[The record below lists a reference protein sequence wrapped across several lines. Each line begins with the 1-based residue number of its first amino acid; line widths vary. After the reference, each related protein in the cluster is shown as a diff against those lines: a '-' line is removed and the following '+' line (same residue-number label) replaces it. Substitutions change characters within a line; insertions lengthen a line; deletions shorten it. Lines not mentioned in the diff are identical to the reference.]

1 MARGLGPMA
10 AGSLALIVALAAC
23 GSGAPADE
31 DVLLSLT
38 DQVIVPAYEDVAR
51 DMAQMDEAARALCE
65 APTEAPLEAA
75 RRSWLDARASW
86 MRSEAA
92 WLGPI
97 MDRRS
102 TSLLDWSP
110 VDVEGIEELLA
121 QGTVVTA
128 TDVREAMAADRRGF
142 GAIELVLFG
151 DGALAALTESAT
163 HCPYLL
169 ALTEIAREES
179 GALLSD
185 WVVGDS
191 SQDPYKDYFTGVS
204 QVSLHS
210 SDAVADVVRVQV
222 FLIRDVVDMRLASAL
237 GIRGDAP
244 DLTAIPGSAAD
255 NGLHDL
261 RNEVLGMQ
269 AMYQGAVAER
279 LGISDLVAHLSEE
292 TDQRVRDQLAAAI
305 AAIDAVE
312 GPLLVAIAERPDQ
325 VRTMYERLQELQRTY
340 ATEVVSLLGVS
351 VGFTDTDGDS
361 AR

>member
-1 MARGLGPMA
+1 MARA
-10 AGSLALIVALAAC
+10 LALAAVSIALMVAVAAC
-23 GSGAPADE
+23 GSDAPADE
-31 DVLLSLT
+31 DVLVSLT
-38 DQVIVPAYEDVAR
+38 GQVIVPAYEEVAR
-51 DMAQMDEAARALCE
+51 DMAQLDEDARALCD
-65 APTEAPLEAA
+65 APTEASLDAA

-86 MRSEAA
+86 MRSKAA
-92 WLGPI
+92 WVGPI

-110 VDVEGIEELLA
+110 VDAEGIDKLLV
-121 QGTVVTA
+121 QGAVVTA
-128 TDVREAMAADRRGF
+128 TDVRETMGADRRGF
-142 GAIELVLFG
+142 GAIEHVLFG
-151 DGALAALTESAT
+151 DDALATLTESAS
-163 HCPYLL
+163 HCPYLT
-169 ALTEIAREES
+169 ALTEVGREES

-191 SQDPYKDYFTGVS
+191 GQDPYRDYFTGVAN
-204 QVSLHS
+204 VSLLAN
-210 SDAVADVVRVQV
+210 DAVADVVRVQV

-237 GIRGDAP
+237 GLRGDGP

-269 AMYQGAVAER
+269 AMYQGAGEEG
-279 LGISDLVAHLSEE
+279 LGVSDLVAPLSEE
-292 TDQRVRDQLAAAI
+292 ADQRVRDQLAAAI
-305 AAIDAVE
+305 ATIDGVE
-312 GPLLVAIAERPDQ
+312 GPLLIAIAERPDQ
-325 VRTMYERLQELQRTY
+325 VRTMYDRLDELRQTY

>member
-1 MARGLGPMA
+1 MARTLGPAAASVALMA
-10 AGSLALIVALAAC
+10 AAAAC
-23 GSGAPADE
+23 SGAPSDE
-31 DVLLSLT
+31 DVIASLT
-38 DQVIVPAYEDVAR
+38 AAVIVPAYEAVAR
-51 DMAQMDEAARALCE
+51 DMAKLDEDARALCD
-65 APTEAPLEAA
+65 APTETSLEAA

-92 WLGPI
+92 WVGPI

-110 VDVEGIEELLA
+110 IDAEGIDALLA
-121 QGTVVTA
+121 QRAVVTA
-128 TDVREAMAADRRGF
+128 TDVRETMGADRRGF
-142 GAIELVLFG
+142 GAIEHVLFG
-151 DGALAALTESAT
+151 DGALATLTDSTT
-163 HCPYLL
+163 HCPYLV
-169 ALTEIAREES
+169 ALTEIGREES

-191 SQDPYKDYFTGVS
+191 GQDPYRDYFTGES
-204 QVSLHS
+204 SVSLHS

-237 GIRGDAP
+237 GLRGDGP
-244 DLTAIPGSAAD
+244 DPTAVPGSAAD

-269 AMYQGAVAER
+269 AIYQGAGEDG
-279 LGISDLVAHLSEE
+279 LGVSALIADLSEE

-305 AAIDAVE
+305 AAIDGVE
-312 GPLLVAIAERPDQ
+312 GPLLAAIAERPQQ
-325 VRTMYERLQELQRTY
+325 VRTMYDSLDALRQTY